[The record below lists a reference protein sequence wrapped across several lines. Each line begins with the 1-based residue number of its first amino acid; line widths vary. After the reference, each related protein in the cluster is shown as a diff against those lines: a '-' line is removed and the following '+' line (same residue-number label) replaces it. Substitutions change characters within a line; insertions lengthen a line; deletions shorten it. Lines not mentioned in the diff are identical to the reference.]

1 MLLADAVDAH
11 LDAIARRDLDA
22 YLATVHADVTM
33 IMPNGAL
40 LTGRDAAAE
49 VQREWFGDPDWS
61 WDVEVLHST
70 SAGDT
75 GVALLA
81 VDYRDV
87 DAGGRP
93 YAMAY
98 LLGLVFV
105 RVGAGWLLLHDQ
117 NTVR

>member
-1 MLLADAVDAH
+1 VTFRSTGGVRRGAASSADPGG
-11 LDAIARRDLDA
+11 RRSGG
-22 YLATVHADVTM
+22 
-33 IMPNGAL
+33 PGS
-40 LTGRDAAAE
+40 LTGRDAAGE

-61 WDVEVLHST
+61 WDVELLHST

-75 GVALLA
+75 GVALPA

-93 YAMAY
+93 YAMVY
-98 LLGLVFV
+98 LLGLVFA
-105 RVGAGWLLLHDQ
+105 RVDGRWLLLHDQ